1 MLEALSLYLPCF
13 FLQPSNLFSVP
24 FKPRPQTHAVQTC
37 AFLTYKTRPGSWNW
51 ETELREVS
59 QCFTMSLVLSSTYR
73 LPRPSGVWG
82 ETPEWWPL
90 SQTSDR
96 QTGGQES
103 EASQELHESMKVRI
117 CLMTDTTGILGT
129 LTNPTS
135 PHWELPLPRRGPNI
149 LFRWTQTLC
158 GNAQEKSMN
167 QNMKFGDRVLYLNPG
182 FIIYLLYGLEKFI

>member
-1 MLEALSLYLPCF
+1 MLQALIVFTYLVF
-13 FLQPSNLFSVP
+13 LFSP
-24 FKPRPQTHAVQTC
+24 LIFSQSPLSPDHKHTCLNLCISNIQDTPRQLKLRDRA
-37 AFLTYKTRPGSWNW
+37 TRGFSMLHN
-51 ETELREVS
+51 ES
-59 QCFTMSLVLSSTYR
+59 GSSTYL

-82 ETPEWWPL
+82 ETLEWWPL

-103 EASQELHESMKVRI
+103 EVSQELHESMKVRL

-129 LTNPTS
+129 MTNPIS

-149 LFRWTQTLC
+149 LFRWTQTLR

-167 QNMKFGDRVLYLNPG
+167 QNMKFGDRVLYWDPG